1 MCGGAYG
8 RRKRSARRN
17 LMKRMKRSPS
27 KQNLVLDMASSNEGI
42 DNEAFE
48 IGKFN
53 RIAMFQD
60 DAYEKLIKEANTN

>member
-1 MCGGAYG
+1 
-8 RRKRSARRN
+8 
-17 LMKRMKRSPS
+17 
-27 KQNLVLDMASSNEGI
+27 MASSNEGI

-60 DAYEKLIKEANTN
+60 DAYNFN